1 MLDFINM
8 KKEDKNLFI
17 FLENSGEIINVFND
31 FIIKNNLQSSAF
43 VDHICYK
50 CENSENYE
58 NIRKM
63 FEQNSNFIYQA
74 IISNR
79 RIAVIKL
86 WEPIKTILGDIS
98 TLELSDQKADNSQT
112 EGFDHIEIVAKNYKE
127 VGSYE
132 NFVNIFE
139 KLKEEGKIEMKK
151 SVRPH
156 HTTYDITLGRYNLR
170 LEREFLIEKIKDEEF
185 K

>member
-1 MLDFINM
+1 MQN
-8 KKEDKNLFI
+8 KCKNLPT
-17 FLENSGEIINVFND
+17 FLENSGEIINIFND
-31 FIIKNNLQSSAF
+31 FVRQNNLIDSAF
-43 VDHICYK
+43 VDHICYR

-86 WEPIKTILGDIS
+86 KESINTVLGDIFV
-98 TLELSDQKADNSQT
+98 LELSDQKADNSQS

-170 LEREFLIEKIKDEEF
+170 LEREFLVEKIKNEEF
-185 K
+185 Y